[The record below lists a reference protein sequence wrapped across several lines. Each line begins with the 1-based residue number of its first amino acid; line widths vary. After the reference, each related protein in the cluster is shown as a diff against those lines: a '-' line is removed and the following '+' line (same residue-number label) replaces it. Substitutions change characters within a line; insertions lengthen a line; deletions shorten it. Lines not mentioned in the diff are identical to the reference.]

1 MFYCKNCGC
10 ETNANAL
17 YCPHCGVMQNQ
28 PDGTQSFAAV
38 PVQPPQPPVPPQQ
51 NNQGAPAAVPVQPPQ
66 PPVPPQQNNQGAPAA
81 VPVQP
86 PQPNYNPYGNVNT
99 PAEPVLCGAPKV
111 FSIISLVTGIIS
123 LVSCYMGIVFGIAG
137 LIFSIIAKNKFS
149 GKNTM
154 ANLGFIFSIIGISLG
169 IIFVVLLFVFSC
181 FNGRPTTVIY

>member
-28 PDGTQSFAAV
+28 PDGTQSF
-38 PVQPPQPPVPPQQ
+38 
-51 NNQGAPAAVPVQPPQ
+51 AAVPVQPPQ